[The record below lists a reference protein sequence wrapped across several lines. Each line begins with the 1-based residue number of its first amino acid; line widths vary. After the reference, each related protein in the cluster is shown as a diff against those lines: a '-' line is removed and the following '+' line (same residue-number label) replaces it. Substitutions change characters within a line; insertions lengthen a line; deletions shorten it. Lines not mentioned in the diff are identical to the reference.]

1 VTRAQLVFATA
12 PYDHLARD
20 MAALGG
26 WQLGEVERRTFPDG
40 EHYLRIAT
48 DPADRD
54 VVLVGGTVDD
64 ASTLELYDLAC
75 GLVTAGAQ
83 RLRVVMP
90 FFGYATMERSV
101 RPNEVVTAKTRA
113 RLLSSVP
120 IACGGTQVFLL
131 DLHVDAV
138 AYYFEGGV
146 RTVHVYGKPLVI
158 AAARRLAG
166 LAGRGDQPGEAS
178 LRGLGGDDFVL
189 ACTDAGRAK
198 WVESL
203 ANDLGVSAAFVY
215 KRRVNGS
222 DVEVTGVSALV
233 AGKRV
238 VIYDDM
244 IRTGGSLVQ
253 AARAY
258 KEAGAAS
265 IDAIATHGIFPGES
279 LAKIRATGL
288 FGRIVTTDSHPR
300 AAQLRDDFLEV
311 ESTAALLVAHL
322 TEAP

>member
-1 VTRAQLVFATA
+1 MNPTQTPLVFSTLA
-12 PYDHLARD
+12 YEYLAREI
-20 MAALGG
+20 AARGTWEVG
-26 WQLGEVERRTFPDG
+26 VVERRTFPDG

-54 VVLVGGTVDD
+54 VILVAGTIDD

-75 GLVTAGAQ
+75 GLVTAGAY
-83 RLRVVMP
+83 RLRMVLP
-90 FFGYATMERSV
+90 FFGYSTMERSV
-101 RPNEVVTAKTRA
+101 HPGEVVTAKTRA
-113 RLLSSVP
+113 RLLSSIP
-120 IACGGTQVFLL
+120 QASRGTQIFLL
-131 DLHVDAV
+131 DLHVDAL

-146 RTVHVYGKPLVI
+146 RTVHVYGKPLVM
-158 AAARRLAG
+158 AAARRV
-166 LAGRGDQPGEAS
+166 
-178 LRGLGGDDFVL
+178 GGADFVL

-215 KRRVNGS
+215 KRRTSGTET
-222 DVEVTGVSALV
+222 EVTGVSAYV

-244 IRTGGSLVQ
+244 IRTGGSLVS

-258 KEAGAAS
+258 RDAGATA
-265 IDAIATHGIFPGES
+265 IDAIATHGLFPGDS

-288 FGRIVTTDSHPR
+288 FGRVVTTDSHPR
-300 AAQLRDDFLEV
+300 AAALRGEHLEV
-311 ESTAALLVAHL
+311 DGTANLLVEHL
-322 TEAP
+322 ISNC